1 VLDKVEGTSNKATS
15 KRSGDSSTSS
25 SSSSSSRKQN
35 RREMEVY
42 EGAVLGVGR
51 TGTGT
56 LVRIDQLPDGCMRD
70 ASTTGSNTVSV
81 FFQT

>member
-15 KRSGDSSTSS
+15 KQSGDSST